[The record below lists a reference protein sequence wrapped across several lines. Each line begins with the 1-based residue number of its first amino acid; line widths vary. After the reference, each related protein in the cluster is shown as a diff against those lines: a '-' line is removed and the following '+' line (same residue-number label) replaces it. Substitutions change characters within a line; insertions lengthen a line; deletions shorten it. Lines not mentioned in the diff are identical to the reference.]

1 MGLQEL
7 GRRLVYAFNSILNR
21 QIEMKTEERMDI
33 ELTRP
38 HHTVTKR
45 GTRSL
50 RQVAEGM
57 LMWELRECRILR
69 HWPRGSWLF

>member
-1 MGLQEL
+1 MC
-7 GRRLVYAFNSILNR
+7 AFSSILNR
-21 QIEMKTEERMDI
+21 QIEIKTEERMD
-33 ELTRP
+33 EQLTRP

-57 LMWELRECRILR
+57 LMWELRGCRI
-69 HWPRGSWLF
+69 